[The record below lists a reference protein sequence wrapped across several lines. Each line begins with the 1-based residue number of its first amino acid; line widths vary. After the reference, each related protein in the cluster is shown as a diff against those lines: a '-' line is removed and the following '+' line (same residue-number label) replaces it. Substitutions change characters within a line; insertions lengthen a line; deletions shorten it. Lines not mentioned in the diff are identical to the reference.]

1 MPGHALSRP
10 GCEGQKVH
18 MIQEWHKES
27 GLMRTTESGAVSAA
41 SLAALRPA
49 IGEAIRTGERVALCE
64 SGWWLRVRVQDL
76 DPGGAAIAGELWRV
90 SPGPRGVAAPEGAA
104 HVAFVVFRDVSG
116 RPFLEISRAG
126 LERLPEWLGVLA
138 GVEVND
144 LARLV
149 AWVWLQRPRPA

>member
-1 MPGHALSRP
+1 MH
-10 GCEGQKVH
+10 V
-18 MIQEWHKES
+18 IQEWHKEA
-27 GLMRTTESGAVSAA
+27 GVMRTTESGAISAA

-49 IGEAIRTGERVALCE
+49 IGEAMRTAERVALCE

-76 DPGGAAIAGELWRV
+76 DPGGSALLGELWRV
-90 SPGPRGVAAPEGAA
+90 ALGSRGVPAPEGAA
-104 HVAFVVFRDVSG
+104 HVEFVVFEDVSG
-116 RPFLEISRAG
+116 RPFLEITRAG

-149 AWVWLQRPRPA
+149 AWVWLERPRPA